1 MDNRQLLK
9 VAKAL
14 ADPTRFGILQT
25 IASSEEI
32 CCGDLAD
39 HFQVAQATVSHHLK
53 ILLESGLIDIRREG
67 QFNYCRAL
75 LGTLDAYRAA
85 LGAVFD
91 GVCPNSEVEERQSA

>member
-14 ADPTRFGILQT
+14 ADPTRFGILQS
-25 IASSEEI
+25 IASTEEI
-32 CCGDLAD
+32 CCGDLANQ
-39 HFQVAQATVSHHLK
+39 FKVAQATVSHHLK

-75 LGTLDAYRAA
+75 LGTLDDYRAA
-85 LGAVFD
+85 LGAVFY
-91 GVCPNSEVEERQSA
+91 GVCPNAGVEGSQSA